1 MSPRIN
7 RGARAAQAG
16 PGLPHAPPGGAHLR
30 PARLSPP
37 SLHHS
42 ARCAHCS
49 HRRLSNTKRRGGRGG
64 GAADATRGEPGGGI
78 QGCRMQWKPR
88 PRRPRP
94 AARATRRCAGAL
106 PDSRSPI
113 FVDGPVRAIPVLTKT
128 TIRGGSVDG
137 RKTLSGKKCP
147 VKRNTFGEK
156 EPINSPLPGGR
167 CGW

>member
-94 AARATRRCAGAL
+94 VARAAGRGRREPRLEFVTQSILFSVTPTFTREMAIL
-106 PDSRSPI
+106 DSSSRSNNSAT
-113 FVDGPVRAIPVLTKT
+113 RT
-128 TIRGGSVDG
+128 TIHKRIGVCEIPRD
-137 RKTLSGKKCP
+137 KLSYEQI
-147 VKRNTFGEK
+147 FM
-156 EPINSPLPGGR
+156 
-167 CGW
+167 